1 MGLRVKRGPDWEWR
15 DQDDGG
21 LGITVDIEARSGW
34 VAVRWDHGVENKYRV
49 GADGKYLS
57 SMRVQVFQNI
67 LSDPSC

>member
-49 GADGKYLS
+49 GADGKYLGNAS
-57 SMRVQVFQNI
+57 
-67 LSDPSC
+67 